1 LERRQNL
8 KNKIIA
14 IIGILIIILIF
25 VFFNNFQKENV
36 KMNKSLLLI
45 SVKEIKEL
53 SVIQVP
59 YHKIVKNKKGFL
71 CEITIILKGY
81 VEGYIN
87 LENLREDDIKIKDDI
102 VYITIPKPEYR
113 FNSDYFNVFKENTA
127 FCDRIKL
134 INETIKLGENMILED
149 AKKDGIEKTIEN
161 RVKEVLSKFVKG
173 LGYKDAQFIIK
184 DSLRL

>member
-1 LERRQNL
+1 M
-8 KNKIIA
+8 KNKNIIA
-14 IIGILIIILIF
+14 IIAILIIILIF
-25 VFFNNFQKENV
+25 VFFNNFQKESV
-36 KMNKSLLLI
+36 KMNKSSFLI

-53 SVIQVP
+53 SVIQIP
-59 YHKIVKNKKGFL
+59 YHKIVKNKKGFF

-113 FNSDYFNVFKENTA
+113 FNSNYTSVFKENTIS
-127 FCDRIKL
+127 CDRVSL
-134 INETIKLGENMILED
+134 INETRQLGEKMILED
-149 AKKDGIEKTIEN
+149 AKKDGIEKTIED
-161 RVKEVLSKFVKG
+161 RVKEVLSKFVKS
-173 LGYKDAQFIIK
+173 LGYKNVQFIIK